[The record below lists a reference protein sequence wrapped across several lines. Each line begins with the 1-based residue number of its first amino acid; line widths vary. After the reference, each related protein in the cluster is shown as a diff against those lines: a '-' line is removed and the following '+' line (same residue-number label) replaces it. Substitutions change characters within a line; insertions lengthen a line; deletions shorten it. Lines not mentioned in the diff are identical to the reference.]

1 MDEHVLAT
9 EAMYQTRREQKVEHN
24 IPIIMMG

>member
-1 MDEHVLAT
+1 MDEHILAI

-24 IPIIMMG
+24 TPTIMTG